1 MKNAIFSKLPLTIAL
16 CCMVMMLVSSCE
28 EKTNTLFKIQ
38 DNRSIGMAFENTL
51 EFSNEFN
58 VYTYRNFYNGGGV
71 AIGDINNDGWADVYL
86 TANQKPNQLFLNKGD
101 FTFENIS
108 ESAGIGGNRAW
119 STGVTMVDI
128 NADGYLDI
136 YVCNSGDVSGDSK
149 QNELFINQKD
159 NTFKE
164 EAAAYGLADKGFS
177 THASFFDYDKDG
189 DLDVYLLNNSYQAI
203 GSFDLRR
210 NERPKRDVLGGDKLL
225 ENQDGIFVDVS
236 EKAGIYGSVIG
247 FGLGVTVG
255 DVNNDGWEDIYVSND
270 FFERDY
276 LYINNRDGSFK
287 ETLTASINSISGA
300 SMGADMADINNDQK
314 ADIFVTEMLPSNYE
328 RLKSVTTFENWDKY
342 TYNVKNGYYHQYTRN
357 TLQLNNG
364 DNTFSEIGRLAGV
377 EASDWSWGALFFD
390 MDNDGLK
397 DLFIANGIYRDLT
410 DQDYLQYVS
419 SDEVINSIVTNN
431 QVDYARLIDIIPSN
445 PIENQAYKNL
455 GDLKFNRDAALGLE
469 TKGFSNGAAYG
480 DLDNDG
486 DLDLV
491 VNNVN
496 MPLFVYKNTSE
507 NKTNNNFIQ
516 FNLKGT
522 GKNTFAVGTLI
533 EVSQGDNTYSVA
545 QQPIRGFQSS
555 MDQRPHIGLPS
566 DNSVQ
571 VKVTWPNGMVT
582 IKDEV
587 QTNQLLQLEMLDGVV
602 NTNLSEAPDAIIFSE
617 INAVDAYV
625 HQENN
630 FIDFNRDRLLHHM
643 MSTPGPKS
651 AIGDLNKDGIQDVI
665 IGVSKGFRSEV
676 LLGNQQGQYK
686 HSKEFNFSEDLAAEV
701 TAVALLDADGDG
713 DLDIYLGNGGIEFSK
728 FSSELADQLY
738 LNNGDGIFSPS
749 PNVLPT
755 ASSYFNTSVVSTGD
769 FDQDGDTDL
778 FVGERSITAAY
789 GVPVNGH
796 LLRNDGT
803 GIFADQ
809 TAILA
814 PGLNEIGMITDAN
827 FNDIDTDGDL
837 DLVVIG
843 EFMGIEIFL
852 NDQGSFTKKAS
863 ELQQEKG
870 WWSALKIADVNQDGF
885 PDLIVGNHGENS
897 RFKASKEQPIC
908 LFVQDFDQ
916 NGALDP
922 VMGFTATD
930 GKVYPYNLRHNLI
943 DQMKGLKKKFPD
955 YNSFKNADLNT
966 IFSEEALNLST
977 KATAVELKT
986 SIYINDGNGGFTSIP
1001 LPKQVQM
1008 SPIFAIETGDF
1019 DLDGDIDIVLAGNL
1033 FRVKPEVGRYDAS
1046 FGTFLENTGND
1057 TIGTP
1062 IFKVTPGN
1070 KGLKVTGEVRSIQK
1084 TNNTLLFVR
1093 NSDAILRYK
1102 F

>member
-410 DQDYLQYVS
+410 YQDYLQYVS

-566 DNSVQ
+566 DN
-571 VKVTWPNGMVT
+571 
-582 IKDEV
+582 
-587 QTNQLLQLEMLDGVV
+587 
-602 NTNLSEAPDAIIFSE
+602 
-617 INAVDAYV
+617 
-625 HQENN
+625 
-630 FIDFNRDRLLHHM
+630 
-643 MSTPGPKS
+643 
-651 AIGDLNKDGIQDVI
+651 
-665 IGVSKGFRSEV
+665 
-676 LLGNQQGQYK
+676 
-686 HSKEFNFSEDLAAEV
+686 
-701 TAVALLDADGDG
+701 
-713 DLDIYLGNGGIEFSK
+713 
-728 FSSELADQLY
+728 
-738 LNNGDGIFSPS
+738 
-749 PNVLPT
+749 
-755 ASSYFNTSVVSTGD
+755 
-769 FDQDGDTDL
+769 
-778 FVGERSITAAY
+778 
-789 GVPVNGH
+789 
-796 LLRNDGT
+796 
-803 GIFADQ
+803 
-809 TAILA
+809 
-814 PGLNEIGMITDAN
+814 
-827 FNDIDTDGDL
+827 
-837 DLVVIG
+837 
-843 EFMGIEIFL
+843 
-852 NDQGSFTKKAS
+852 
-863 ELQQEKG
+863 
-870 WWSALKIADVNQDGF
+870 
-885 PDLIVGNHGENS
+885 
-897 RFKASKEQPIC
+897 
-908 LFVQDFDQ
+908 
-916 NGALDP
+916 
-922 VMGFTATD
+922 
-930 GKVYPYNLRHNLI
+930 
-943 DQMKGLKKKFPD
+943 
-955 YNSFKNADLNT
+955 
-966 IFSEEALNLST
+966 
-977 KATAVELKT
+977 
-986 SIYINDGNGGFTSIP
+986 
-1001 LPKQVQM
+1001 
-1008 SPIFAIETGDF
+1008 
-1019 DLDGDIDIVLAGNL
+1019 
-1033 FRVKPEVGRYDAS
+1033 
-1046 FGTFLENTGND
+1046 
-1057 TIGTP
+1057 
-1062 IFKVTPGN
+1062 
-1070 KGLKVTGEVRSIQK
+1070 
-1084 TNNTLLFVR
+1084 
-1093 NSDAILRYK
+1093 
-1102 F
+1102 

>member
-28 EKTNTLFKIQ
+28 EKTNTLFEIQ

-86 TANQKPNQLFLNKGD
+86 TANQKPNQLFLNKGG

-287 ETLTASINSISGA
+287 ETLTVSINSISGA

-665 IGVSKGFRSEV
+665 IGGSKGFRSEV